1 MKPQLN
7 KDGFV
12 VLKDSEVVVPA
23 THRLSP
29 ELKTD
34 IKGRVTFEVKS
45 SSHGLELVIA
55 HWPEQKGVF
64 PEVGAPEY
72 FIPYGRT
79 EIMLPLDVAVD
90 HGFISRKER
99 QEAVEL
105 LRAGGYL

>member
-12 VLKDSEVVVPA
+12 VLKDSVVVVPA

-34 IKGRVTFEVKS
+34 IKGRVTFEVKR
-45 SSHGLELVIA
+45 SSHGLELIIA

-64 PEVGAPEY
+64 PEVKAPEY
-72 FIPYGRT
+72 FIDYGRT

-90 HGFISRKER
+90 HHFISRQDREK
-99 QEAVEL
+99 AIEL
-105 LRAGGYL
+105 LRGGGFL